1 MERFR
6 PYLGK
11 RINPEKIKGAEALL
25 REFNVTCTYLPDP
38 PADFDEFEFR
48 TGFSAPQ
55 EVVITLAVEKGAVK
69 RVMFGLA
76 GGDDPEE
83 IRSLPKEQLEEFLS
97 RRGGQ
102 MEDFFA
108 FITG

>member
-6 PYLGK
+6 PFLGK
-11 RINPEKIKGAEALL
+11 KFNLERIKDAEGLEA
-25 REFNVTCTYLPDP
+25 FHVTCTYLPDP

-48 TGFSAPQ
+48 TGFSDSKDL
-55 EVVITLAVEKGAVK
+55 VITLAVERGEVK

-76 GGDDPEE
+76 GEEDPEE
-83 IRSLPKEQLEEFLS
+83 IRSLPKEQLESFLS

-102 MEDFFA
+102 IEDFLA
-108 FITG
+108 YITG

>member
-11 RINPEKIKGAEALL
+11 KLNLERIKNPGELEA
-25 REFNVTCTYLPDP
+25 FDVTCTYLPDP

-48 TGFSAPQ
+48 TDFLAARDL
-55 EVVITLAVEKGAVK
+55 VITLAVEKGEVK

-76 GGDDPEE
+76 GEDPED
-83 IRSLPKEQLEEFLS
+83 IRSLTRQQLDELLL
-97 RRGGQ
+97 RRGARI
-102 MEDFFA
+102 EDFLA
-108 FITG
+108 YVTG

>member
-6 PYLGK
+6 PFLGK
-11 RINPEKIKGAEALL
+11 KFNLERIKDAEGLKA
-25 REFNVTCTYLPDP
+25 FHVTCTYLPDP
-38 PADFDEFEFR
+38 PAGFDEFEFR
-48 TGFSAPQ
+48 TDFSALQ
-55 EVVITLAVEKGAVK
+55 EVVITLAVEKGIIK
-69 RVMFGLA
+69 RVMFSLA

-102 MEDFFA
+102 IEDFFA

>member
-11 RINPEKIKGAEALL
+11 RINPEKIKDAEALL
-25 REFNVTCTYLPDP
+25 RKFNVTCTYLPDP

-48 TGFSAPQ
+48 TDFSASQ
-55 EVVITLAVEKGAVK
+55 DVVITLTLEKGAVK

-76 GGDDPEE
+76 GEEDPEE
-83 IRSLPKEQLEEFLS
+83 IRSLPKERLEEFLS

-102 MEDFFA
+102 IGDFFA